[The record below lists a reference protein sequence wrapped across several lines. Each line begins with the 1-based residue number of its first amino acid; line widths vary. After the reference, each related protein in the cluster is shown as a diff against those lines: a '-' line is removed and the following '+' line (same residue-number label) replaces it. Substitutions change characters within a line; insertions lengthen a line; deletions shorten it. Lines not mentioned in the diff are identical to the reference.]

1 MHTNTQR
8 LALLTFTALAA
19 FVMIAL
25 AGCGKVGE
33 MAGEK
38 AAEKMMEAQ
47 INQGGG
53 NTKVDISQ
61 GGVTAEGTDE
71 KGKAFKMEMGSAQL
85 AEKDV
90 GLPFYPGATPV
101 ENTGTRIRNGDV
113 QMVSVELR
121 AAAAPKAVA
130 AWYREQLKARGE
142 GKMVMDNA
150 REDGGLQLTII
161 DSQQEQNLN
170 VEVSADGDGSRVM
183 LMHSSGK

>member
-1 MHTNTQR
+1 MHTNSRR
-8 LALLTFTALAA
+8 LLLLTFTALAA
-19 FVMIAL
+19 FVLIVL
-25 AGCGKVGE
+25 TGCGKVSE
-33 MAGEK
+33 VAGEK

-47 INQGGG
+47 ITEGGG
-53 NTKVDISQ
+53 QAKVDITH

-101 ENTGTRIRNGDV
+101 ENTGTRMRNGDN
-113 QMVSVELR
+113 QMVSLELR
-121 AAAAPKAVA
+121 AAAAPKVVA

-142 GKMVMDNA
+142 GKMVMDQA
-150 REDGGLQLTII
+150 RDDGGLQLTII
-161 DSQQEQNLN
+161 DSQQGQNLN
-170 VEVSADGDGSRVM
+170 VEVSAEGEGSRVM